1 MWVLLTA
8 THYRLLWTRLSTHRC
23 GVVFVALIM
32 PEPAFKY
39 SRRGVPH
46 AFRTCPGRKFER
58 AASEC
63 LRIFLTARYLSS
75 ESLLRKIARR

>member
-58 AASEC
+58 LPVSACESFSHPDTF
-63 LRIFLTARYLSS
+63 RVIFCCGRS
-75 ESLLRKIARR
+75 